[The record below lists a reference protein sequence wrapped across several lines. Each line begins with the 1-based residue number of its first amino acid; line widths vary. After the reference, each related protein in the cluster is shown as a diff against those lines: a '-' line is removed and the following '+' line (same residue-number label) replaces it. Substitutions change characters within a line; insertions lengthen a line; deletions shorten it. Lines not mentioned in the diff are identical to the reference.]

1 MSEDGPGKSTWM
13 VYIAQGSDGTYYT
26 GITKDVER
34 RMHEHNQVDS
44 KSAKYLRTRRPA
56 KLVYS
61 EEKNSQGEAMKR
73 ERAIKKLP
81 RDRKEQLI
89 FEEKKTVK

>member
-13 VYIAQGSDGTYYT
+13 VYIAQASDGTFYT
-26 GITKDVER
+26 GITVDVER

-61 EEKNSQGEAMKR
+61 EEASSQGEAMKR

-81 RDRKEQLI
+81 RERKEQLI
-89 FEEKKTVK
+89 SGDLQAGS